1 MFALKRMLLVASET
15 SGASQ
20 GSVTSRICDPITRMV
35 PRPLLSAFGLRE
47 GSFIRDIP
55 DRNVDGKRLGEPV

>member
-1 MFALKRMLLVASET
+1 MFALKRMLLFASET

-20 GSVTSRICDPITRMV
+20 GSVTSRNLRSDHENGATATA
-35 PRPLLSAFGLRE
+35 SAFGLRE

-55 DRNVDGKRLGEPV
+55 DRNVDGQRLGEPV